1 MWRFVTAWQ
10 SIFVKWQ
17 GAQWRVSLSVSG
29 DKYRHNNCIF
39 LHVTVRDTNLH
50 EVDQFSHPLHH
61 SKSTYTCGQM
71 CEVLRGDVSV
81 AHAGHAGH
89 TLLSLQHSHHCGLL
103 LIWVSLDTGLCPL
116 YCHTV
121 LTLCSLLCP
130 ASNWAQSPVSLRHS
144 PGTNRSGPGLYR
156 HGGLRGHSVWHRPCA
171 AYNLNWGKQIKT

>member
-1 MWRFVTAWQ
+1 MTIVCDCHDDIKMWRFVTAWQ

-89 TLLSLQHSHHCGLL
+89 APLCLQHGHHCSSV
-103 LIWVSLDTGLCPL
+103 LIWVSHLTLVTECHTHPVCRL
-116 YCHTV
+116 YLVSWCHTV
-121 LTLCSLLCP
+121 VTLLIALV
-130 ASNWAQSPVSLRHS
+130 A
-144 PGTNRSGPGLYR
+144 GT
-156 HGGLRGHSVWHRPCA
+156 
-171 AYNLNWGKQIKT
+171 